1 MNKRYNDNLTKLDKY
16 KQKVKKKIRERSEI
30 KRANWQERKGGRR
43 RRREK
48 KKIRRE
54 IERS

>member
-16 KQKVKKKIRERSEI
+16 KQKVKKKIKERSEI